1 MYREVVIMV
10 IMNWLQ
16 NKLEISTLR
25 VKVTLRV
32 LFSSALIAETTM
44 NKEVR
49 ANYEGMRVKSTKIF
63 F

>member
-1 MYREVVIMV
+1 MLR
-10 IMNWLQ
+10 

-25 VKVTLRV
+25 VTFTLRV
-32 LFSSALIAETTM
+32 FFSSALIAETAM

-63 F
+63 FGIASQKLQ

>member
-1 MYREVVIMV
+1 MLR
-10 IMNWLQ
+10 